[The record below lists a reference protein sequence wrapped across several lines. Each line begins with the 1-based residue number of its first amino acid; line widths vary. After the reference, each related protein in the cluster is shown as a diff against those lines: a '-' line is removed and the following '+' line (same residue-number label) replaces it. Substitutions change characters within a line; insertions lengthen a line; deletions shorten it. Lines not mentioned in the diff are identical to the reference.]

1 MKTYGSVCQSSDVL
15 TPASPK
21 ECPLITRKR
30 IYRQGPYLEQYEKKK
45 NMEETHRSDTASSAH
60 LAASAVW
67 RPLMSRTGAHST
79 SRLTWPCI
87 KAERALR
94 RRAGHLEELTL
105 LVKDELMIMMNG

>member
-45 NMEETHRSDTASSAH
+45 HGRDSPFRHCFLGAPGGVCRVAAFDVSDWSPFH
-60 LAASAVW
+60 LAADLAVHQGG
-67 RPLMSRTGAHST
+67 TGVETKSWA
-79 SRLTWPCI
+79 P
-87 KAERALR
+87 
-94 RRAGHLEELTL
+94 RRADFAGE
-105 LVKDELMIMMNG
+105 G